1 MILWT
6 NDTAQNNDTAKG
18 YNNEVPGFLPTRKP
32 SANRA
37 SGATRTKTGA
47 NADARRLSGLRETV
61 SYWTSITLALV
72 AFTLLLALAPSVTG
86 EAQETGAGQSSAWM
100 GERLYERAG
109 GVE

>member
-6 NDTAQNNDTAKG
+6 NDTPNKTTAKV
-18 YNNEVPGFLPTRKP
+18 YDNEVPGSLPTRKP
-32 SANRA
+32 GANRA
-37 SGATRTKTGA
+37 SGATRAKTGA
-47 NADARRLSGLRETV
+47 DADARLLSGLRETV

-86 EAQETGAGQSSAWM
+86 EAQETAAGQSSAWM
-100 GERLYERAG
+100 GEKLSERVG